1 MINLKHKVKSLTG
14 YELNEMKED
23 HPKHLEKANML
34 KQQIKNNIKSAK
46 KFWYRDITFDLQ
58 KTYPLPKLPT
68 GIVYYKRQLNFHNL
82 RIHVGSSGKG
92 IFNVWIENEA
102 RRGTEGPKKWNLVWE
117 IKYYKK

>member
-1 MINLKHKVKSLTG
+1 MINLKHKVKALTG

-23 HPKHLEKANML
+23 HTKHLEKANML
-34 KQQIKNNIKSAK
+34 KQQVKNNIKSAK
-46 KFWYRDITFDLQ
+46 KIWYRDITFDLQ

-102 RRGTEGPKKWNLVWE
+102 GRGTQEVESCLRN
-117 IKYYKK
+117 

>member
-1 MINLKHKVKSLTG
+1 MKHKVKALTG

-23 HPKHLEKANML
+23 HTKHLEKANML

-46 KFWYRDITFDLQ
+46 KILYKDITFDLQ

-82 RIHVGSSGKG
+82 RILVGSSGKG
-92 IFNVWIENEA
+92 ILMSGL
-102 RRGTEGPKKWNLVWE
+102 RMKLGEGPKKWNLV
-117 IKYYKK
+117 